1 MNQIEEDIGIICE
14 AMEYN
19 SKVQFSLFL
28 KPLLILNEEDSGEII
43 QVERLTYFINLQ
55 RKLFRVVYSKGVS
68 TLIKF
73 QDAMSLEKK

>member
-28 KPLLILNEEDSGEII
+28 KPLILNEEDSGEII